1 LSRVNTTA
9 IVQHIKEYLI
19 CFRHSSFASEDNEE
33 EYNEEN
39 NQRPRYY
46 ELELRLPKQD
56 FDDVGNIPLS
66 YDFDD

>member
-1 LSRVNTTA
+1 LT
-9 IVQHIKEYLI
+9 
-19 CFRHSSFASEDNEE
+19 SEDIEE

-56 FDDVGNIPLS
+56 FDDVGDLPIS
-66 YDFDD
+66 YDFDDYG